1 MVRTYQ
7 DRDKNT
13 LDIWSQIAFQTKV
26 SNNDID
32 LIYVF
37 EEEEIKGFISFRI
50 LYERAE
56 LNYLYVDL
64 KYRNQNIA
72 STLLDTMYT
81 VLKDKNVKTVTLE
94 VSVQNPCAIHV
105 YEKIGF
111 KQIGQRK
118 NYYNGVDALLMIKEV
133 S

>member
-105 YEKIGF
+105 YEKMGF